1 MLTMDNAKVKIR
13 KAELADIPTL
23 DALIPQS
30 VRALQSKDYSDPQM
44 EGALGTVFGVD
55 RMLILDGTYLVA
67 EVDSKIVACGGWSR
81 RNKLFAGR
89 GDADDDDRLL
99 DPAAE
104 PARVRAMFVRGDWT
118 RRGLGRAILDAC
130 EDAARAEGFTELV
143 LGATL
148 AGAPLYRAHGFEDV
162 DVLSVEMLDG
172 VHVDVVSMKKA
183 IGPPS

>member
-1 MLTMDNAKVKIR
+1 MRVAVASDAPAISALMEASIR
-13 KAELADIPTL
+13 AIFPA
-23 DALIPQS
+23 
-30 VRALQSKDYSDPQM
+30 YYDPQQI
-44 EGALGTVFGVD
+44 ESGVKYNGHLD
-55 RMLILDGTYLVA
+55 MRLIEDGTYFVHEA
-67 EVDSKIVACGGWSR
+67 DGEIVACGGWSR